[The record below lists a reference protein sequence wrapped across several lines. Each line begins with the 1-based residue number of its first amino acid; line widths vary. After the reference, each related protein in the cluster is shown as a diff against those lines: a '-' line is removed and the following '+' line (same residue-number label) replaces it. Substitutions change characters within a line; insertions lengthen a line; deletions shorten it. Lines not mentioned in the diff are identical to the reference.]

1 MAAKQ
6 GDVNMNY
13 SILDYVHIF
22 KGETPQQ
29 ALENTKETL
38 ELADSIGY
46 KRYWFTEHHNAP
58 TIFSMAPD
66 LLMMLAGTLTK
77 NMNIGAGGIM
87 LPNYSP
93 YKVAENFAILEAAF
107 PNRVDLGMGRAS
119 GTDHLAKIALQ
130 MTREKM
136 IDVNTDDQIQEII
149 YHLTNSFPEDHP
161 LQGLKIP
168 GTPYQ
173 PNMFML
179 GSSDGGLSIAAKF
192 GLKFAFAG
200 QLNPRQDV
208 QLLNLYKQ
216 RFEAQG
222 HNEKPY
228 SILSKFIFVAD
239 TEEEAKLAALPAEIV
254 WMKMYMG
261 ATPDE
266 LQLLTVEEAAQYEF
280 TSHELAIRE
289 QNKGRF
295 IIGDPEQVK
304 TQIQELERTARI
316 DEIMVADFYAD
327 QRTRLKGY
335 KLFAELMKA

>member
-1 MAAKQ
+1 
-6 GDVNMNY
+6 MNY
-13 SILDYVHIF
+13 SVLDYVHVF

-38 ELADSIGY
+38 ALADSLNY
-46 KRYWFTEHHNAP
+46 KRYWFTEHHNAT

-77 NMNIGAGGIM
+77 KMNVGAGGIM

-93 YKVAENFAILEAAF
+93 YKVAENFALLEASF
-107 PNRVDLGMGRAS
+107 PGRVDLGMGRAS
-119 GTDHLAKIALQ
+119 GTDILAKIALQ

-136 IDVNTDDQIQEII
+136 IEVDTADQIQEII
-149 YHLTNSFPEDHP
+149 YHLTKSFPEGHP
-161 LQGLKIP
+161 FQALKIA
-168 GTPYQ
+168 GAPYK

-179 GSSDGGLSIAAKF
+179 GSSAGGLSLAAKF
-192 GLKFAFAG
+192 GMKFAFAG
-200 QLNPRQDV
+200 QLNPGQDV

-222 HNEKPY
+222 HKEKPY

-239 TEEEAKLAALPAEIV
+239 TEEEAQRAALPAEIS

-261 ATPDE
+261 VKSED
-266 LQLLTVEEAAQYEF
+266 LRLMSVEEAANYEF
-280 TSHELAIRE
+280 TPYELDIRE

-295 IIGDPEQVK
+295 IIGNSEQVK
-304 TQIQELERTARI
+304 TEIQELERIAHI
-316 DEIMVADFYAD
+316 DEIMIADWYAD

-335 KLFAELMKA
+335 ALLAELMKA

>member
-1 MAAKQ
+1 
-6 GDVNMNY
+6 MNY

-38 ELADSIGY
+38 ELADSLGY

-119 GTDHLAKIALQ
+119 GTDPLAKIALQ

-149 YHLTNSFPEDHP
+149 YHLTNSFPEGHS
-161 LQGLKIP
+161 LQALKIP
-168 GTPYQ
+168 GAPYQ

-179 GSSDGGLSIAAKF
+179 GSSDGGLSLAAKF

-216 RFEAQG
+216 RFEEQG
-222 HNEKPY
+222 HEEEPY

-239 TEEEAKLAALPAEIV
+239 TEEEAKLAALPAEII
-254 WMKMYMG
+254 WMKMYM
-261 ATPDE
+261 AAKTEE
-266 LQLLTVEEAAQYEF
+266 LQLLSVEEAAQYEF
-280 TSHELAIRE
+280 TLHELAIRE

-295 IIGDPEQVK
+295 IIGNPEQVK
-304 TQIQELERTARI
+304 TQIQELKRTARI

-335 KLFAELMKA
+335 TLFAELMKA

>member
-1 MAAKQ
+1 
-6 GDVNMNY
+6 MNY

-22 KGETPQQ
+22 KGETPKQ

-38 ELADSIGY
+38 ELADSLEY
-46 KRYWFTEHHNAP
+46 KRYWFTEHHNAT
-58 TIFSMAPD
+58 TILSMAPD

-119 GTDHLAKIALQ
+119 GTDLLAKIALQ

-136 IDVNTDDQIQEII
+136 IEVNTADQIQEII
-149 YHLTNSFPEDHP
+149 YHLTKSFPVGHP
-161 LQGLKIP
+161 LQALKIP
-168 GTPYQ
+168 GAPYK

-179 GSSDGGLSIAAKF
+179 GSSDGGLSLAAKF

-208 QLLNLYKQ
+208 QLLNLYKH
-216 RFEAQG
+216 RFEEQG
-222 HNEKPY
+222 HEEKPY

-239 TEEEAKLAALPAEIV
+239 TEEEAKLAALPAEIS

-261 ATPDE
+261 AKTEE
-266 LQLLTVEEAAQYEF
+266 LQLLSVEEAANYEF
-280 TSHELAIRE
+280 TPHELAIRE

-295 IIGDPEQVK
+295 IIGNPVQVK
-304 TQIQELERTARI
+304 TQIQELERTALI
-316 DEIMVADFYAD
+316 DEIMVADYYAD

-335 KLFAELMKA
+335 TLFAELMKA